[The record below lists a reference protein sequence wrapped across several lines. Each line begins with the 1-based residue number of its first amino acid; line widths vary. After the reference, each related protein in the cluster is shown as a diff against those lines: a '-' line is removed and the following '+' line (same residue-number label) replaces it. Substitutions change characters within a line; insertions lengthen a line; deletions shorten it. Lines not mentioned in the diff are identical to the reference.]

1 MFSYKNDESLKANT
15 LDRLL
20 FGRGKSDGW
29 FEYWFDFF
37 GDDVDQTGISKHIGL
52 PEWLCHFIAMA
63 SRETDGPTMQ
73 LITNFIAAIPVGV
86 DLEPVKH
93 VMAVNRLNQLGGTP
107 YEWSA
112 SLTHKIAEAK
122 KYHER
127 AALGDID
134 ESFSMDF
141 NEDDEVA
148 GYPAKLL
155 RELGDQP
162 NNRSCKRVAY
172 PFGDGSLLE
181 LKLSE
186 SINWSFIQHKTPSA
200 FAFSI
205 QSRAIAMGEYGRKL
219 AYLYHARL
227 DGHKISK
234 EDYKKMAW
242 QQEVSAF
249 FLILKKLKQPEEKL
263 CSLKTH

>member
-1 MFSYKNDESLKANT
+1 MLSYKNDETLKANT
-15 LDRLL
+15 LDRFL
-20 FGRGKSDGW
+20 FGRWKSDGW

-37 GDDVDQTGISKHIGL
+37 GDDVDQSVISKHIGL

-73 LITNFIAAIPVGV
+73 LITNFIAGIPVGV

-93 VMAVNRLNQLGGTP
+93 VMAVNRLNRLSGTP
-107 YEWSA
+107 FEWSV
-112 SLTHKIAEAK
+112 SLNYKIAVAK
-122 KYHER
+122 KYHEM

-162 NNRSCKRVAY
+162 NNRSYKRVAY

-186 SINWSFIQHKTPSA
+186 SIDWSFVQHKTNSA

-205 QSRAIAMGEYGRKL
+205 QSHAIAMGERGQRL
-219 AYLYHARL
+219 ANLGQTRL
-227 DGHKISK
+227 DAHKTSK

-249 FLILKKLKQPEEKL
+249 FLILKKLKK
-263 CSLKTH
+263 